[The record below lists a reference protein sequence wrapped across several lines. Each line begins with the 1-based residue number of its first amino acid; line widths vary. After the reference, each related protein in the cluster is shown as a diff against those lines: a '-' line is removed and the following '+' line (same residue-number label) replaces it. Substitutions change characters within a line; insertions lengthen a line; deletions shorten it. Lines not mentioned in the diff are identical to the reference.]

1 MTKSCYQVRNLNS
14 PSDDPDFPWLF
25 ALGAMVMFADLAMSA
40 APSSWTVSRV
50 TTMATQSGEDG
61 VGANATVLLVSKSGW
76 MDVVCLR
83 FVRVFV
89 YFYLKLGKG
98 WEITAWAVEFA
109 RKIERFPYIQ
119 REGIGFFFNICP
131 SNNFWTILQQK
142 VFFGYYYCWTAFWFL
157 EGFKMLMMTML
168 LMFERS

>member
-1 MTKSCYQVRNLNS
+1 
-14 PSDDPDFPWLF
+14 
-25 ALGAMVMFADLAMSA
+25 
-40 APSSWTVSRV
+40 
-50 TTMATQSGEDG
+50 MATQSGEDG

-109 RKIERFPYIQ
+109 RKIERFPGIQ
-119 REGIGFFFNICP
+119 REGIGFFQYLSFLI
-131 SNNFWTILQQK
+131 
-142 VFFGYYYCWTAFWFL
+142 FFGQFFN
-157 EGFKMLMMTML
+157 K
-168 LMFERS
+168 RSSLGIIIVGQRSGSWKVLKC